1 MTVLK
6 IRSIVQIMKHK
17 SYALATTVQKAF
29 RLLEILGDKQPA
41 RPSEIVKQLALSRS
55 NVYRLFSTLQEM
67 GYVEKDIDL
76 KYNLS
81 FKIFI
86 LGNTVLRR
94 NPLAEVAR
102 PYMAR
107 LAEIYKE
114 NVNLGVMYEQKV
126 LYIEKIE
133 SPHYLKLDQPIGRT
147 DPLHCTALGKTL
159 LSGLTD
165 QEIEAFLRSTK
176 LVPYTKKT
184 ITDPEVLDRVI
195 RNVRRKGYSLD
206 LEELGEGI
214 HCIGAPIRDLT
225 KKVIAAISISAPA
238 IRLTKGKMK
247 KLVVPL
253 IETSLEISKKMG
265 YMESGEIKEMNGGVR
280 IHQRGPNE

>member
-1 MTVLK
+1 
-6 IRSIVQIMKHK
+6 MKQGFY
-17 SYALATTVQKAF
+17 SFARTVQKAF
-29 RLLEILGDKQPA
+29 RLLEILGEKQPVRA
-41 RPSEIVKQLALSRS
+41 SEIVKQLALSRS
-55 NVYRLFSTLQEM
+55 TGYRLLSTLQEM

-81 FKIFI
+81 FKILI

-94 NPLAEVAR
+94 NQLSDVAR
-102 PYMAR
+102 PYMVR
-107 LAEIYKE
+107 LAEICKE

-147 DPLHCTALGKTL
+147 DPLHCTALGKAL

-176 LVPYTKKT
+176 LVPCTRKT

-195 RNVRRKGYSLD
+195 RSVRREGYSVD
-206 LEELGEGI
+206 LEELDEGI
-214 HCIGAPIRDLT
+214 HCMGAPIRDVT

-238 IRLTKGKMK
+238 IRLTKQKIK
-247 KLVVPL
+247 KLEVPL

-265 YMESGEIKEMNGGVR
+265 YAE
-280 IHQRGPNE
+280 

>member
-1 MTVLK
+1 
-6 IRSIVQIMKHK
+6 
-17 SYALATTVQKAF
+17 
-29 RLLEILGDKQPA
+29 
-41 RPSEIVKQLALSRS
+41 
-55 NVYRLFSTLQEM
+55 M
-67 GYVEKDIDL
+67 GYIEKDIDL

-94 NPLAEVAR
+94 NQLSDVAR

-107 LAEIYKE
+107 LAEIGKE
-114 NVNLGVMYEQKV
+114 NVNLGVMYEEKV

-147 DPLHCTALGKTL
+147 DPLHCTALGKAL

-165 QEIEAFLRSTK
+165 REIEAFLKYTK
-176 LVPYTKKT
+176 LVPHTKKT

-195 RNVRRKGYSLD
+195 RNVRREGYSVD
-206 LEELGEGI
+206 LEELNEGI
-214 HCIGAPIRDLT
+214 HCMGAPIRDVT
-225 KKVIAAISISAPA
+225 TKVIAAISVSAPA
-238 IRLTKGKMK
+238 IRLTKQKMK
-247 KLVVPL
+247 KLEGPL

-265 YMESGEIKEMNGGVR
+265 YME
-280 IHQRGPNE
+280 

>member
-1 MTVLK
+1 MK
-6 IRSIVQIMKHK
+6 QRSY
-17 SYALATTVQKAF
+17 SLATTVQKAF
-29 RLLEILGDKQPA
+29 RLLEILGQKQPA
-41 RPSEIVKQLALSRS
+41 RPTEILKQLALSRS
-55 NVYRLFSTLQEM
+55 NVYRLLSTLQEM
-67 GYVEKDIDL
+67 GYVEKDIDS

-94 NPLAEVAR
+94 NQLSDIAR

-107 LAEIYKE
+107 LAEICKE

-133 SPHYLKLDQPIGRT
+133 SPHYLKLDQTIGRT
-147 DPLHCTALGKTL
+147 DPLHCTALGKAL

-165 QEIEAFLRSTK
+165 QDIKAFLRSTK

-195 RNVRRKGYSLD
+195 RNVRRKGYSVD
-206 LEELGEGI
+206 LEELNEGI

-225 KKVIAAISISAPA
+225 QKVIAAISISAPA
-238 IRLTKGKMK
+238 IRLTKQKIK
-247 KLVVPL
+247 KLEVPL

-265 YMESGEIKEMNGGVR
+265 YMESGEIKEMNVGVR
-280 IHQRGPNE
+280 IH

>member
-1 MTVLK
+1 MK
-6 IRSIVQIMKHK
+6 QRSY
-17 SYALATTVQKAF
+17 SLATTVQKAF
-29 RLLEILGDKQPA
+29 RLLEILGEKQPA

-67 GYVEKDIDL
+67 GYIEKDIDL

-94 NPLAEVAR
+94 NQLSDVAR

-107 LAEIYKE
+107 LAEIGKE

-133 SPHYLKLDQPIGRT
+133 SPHYLKLDPPIGRT
-147 DPLHCTALGKTL
+147 DPLHCTALGKAL

-165 QEIEAFLRSTK
+165 REIETFLKSTK
-176 LVPYTKKT
+176 LIPYTKKT
-184 ITDPEVLDRVI
+184 ITDPKLLDRVI
-195 RNVRRKGYSLD
+195 RNVKREGYSVD
-206 LEELGEGI
+206 LEELNDGI
-214 HCIGAPIRDLT
+214 HCMGAPIRDVT
-225 KKVIAAISISAPA
+225 QRVIAAISISAPA
-238 IRLTKGKMK
+238 IRRTKQKMK
-247 KLVVPL
+247 KLGVPL

-265 YMESGEIKEMNGGVR
+265 YME
-280 IHQRGPNE
+280 

>member
-1 MTVLK
+1 
-6 IRSIVQIMKHK
+6 MKQA
-17 SYALATTVQKAF
+17 SYSLSTTVQKAF
-29 RLLEILGDKQPA
+29 RLLEILGEKQPA

-55 NVYRLFSTLQEM
+55 NVYRLFSTLQGM
-67 GYVEKDIDL
+67 GYIEKDFDL
-76 KYNLS
+76 KYSLS

-86 LGNTVLRR
+86 LGSTVLRR
-94 NPLAEVAR
+94 NQLSDVAR

-107 LAEIYKE
+107 LAEICGE

-147 DPLHCTALGKTL
+147 DPLHCTALGKAL

-165 QEIEAFLRSTK
+165 RGIKAFLNYKK

-184 ITDPEVLDRVI
+184 ITDQGVLDRAI
-195 RNVRRKGYSLD
+195 RNVRREGYSVD
-206 LEELGEGI
+206 LEELNEGI
-214 HCIGAPIRDLT
+214 HCIGAPIRDVT

-238 IRLTKGKMK
+238 IRLTKQKMK
-247 KLVVPL
+247 KLEGPL

-265 YMESGEIKEMNGGVR
+265 YME
-280 IHQRGPNE
+280 

>member
-1 MTVLK
+1 MMK
-6 IRSIVQIMKHK
+6 QRSY
-17 SYALATTVQKAF
+17 SLATTVQKAF
-29 RLLEILGDKQPA
+29 RLLEILGEKQPA

-67 GYVEKDIDL
+67 GYVEKDIDS

-81 FKIFI
+81 LKVFI

-94 NPLAEVAR
+94 NQLFDVAR

-107 LAEIYKE
+107 LAEIGRE
-114 NVNLGVMYEQKV
+114 NVNLGVMYEHKV

-147 DPLHCTALGKTL
+147 DPLHCTALGKAL
-159 LSGLTD
+159 LSGLTN
-165 QEIEAFLRSTK
+165 QEIGAFLRSSK

-195 RNVRRKGYSLD
+195 RNVRREGYSVD
-206 LEELGEGI
+206 FEELNEGI
-214 HCIGAPIRDLT
+214 HCISAPIRDVT

-238 IRLTKGKMK
+238 IRLSKRKVK
-247 KLVVPL
+247 KLGVPL

-265 YMESGEIKEMNGGVR
+265 YMK
-280 IHQRGPNE
+280 

>member
-1 MTVLK
+1 MK
-6 IRSIVQIMKHK
+6 QRSY
-17 SYALATTVQKAF
+17 SLATTVQKAF
-29 RLLEILGDKQPA
+29 RLLEILGQKQPV

-67 GYVEKDIDL
+67 GYVEKDFDS

-94 NPLAEVAR
+94 NQLSDVAH

-107 LAEIYKE
+107 LAEKCGE

-147 DPLHCTALGKTL
+147 DPLHCTALGKAL
-159 LSGLTD
+159 LLGLTD
-165 QEIEAFLRSTK
+165 REIEAFLKSTK
-176 LVPYTKKT
+176 LIPYTKKT
-184 ITDPEVLDRVI
+184 ITDPELLVRVI
-195 RNVRRKGYSLD
+195 RNVKKKGYSLD
-206 LEELGEGI
+206 LEELNEGI
-214 HCIGAPIRDLT
+214 HCMGAPIRDVT
-225 KKVIAAISISAPA
+225 RKVVAAISISAPA
-238 IRLTKGKMK
+238 IRLTKQKMK
-247 KLVVPL
+247 KLGVPL

-265 YMESGEIKEMNGGVR
+265 YME
-280 IHQRGPNE
+280 

>member
-1 MTVLK
+1 MK
-6 IRSIVQIMKHK
+6 QRS
-17 SYALATTVQKAF
+17 SSFATTVQKAF
-29 RLLEILGDKQPA
+29 RLLEILGEKQPA
-41 RPSEIVKQLALSRS
+41 RPSDIVKQLPLSRS

-67 GYVEKDIDL
+67 GYVEKDIDS

-86 LGNTVLRR
+86 LGNTGFRR
-94 NPLAEVAR
+94 NQLSDVAR

-107 LAEIYKE
+107 LVERCRE
-114 NVNLGVMYEQKV
+114 NVNLGVMYEAKV

-133 SPHYLKLDQPIGRT
+133 SAHYLKLDQPIGRT
-147 DPLHCTALGKTL
+147 DPLHCTALGKAL

-165 QEIEAFLRSTK
+165 QEIEVFLRSAK

-184 ITDPEVLDRVI
+184 IVNPKVLDRVI
-195 RNVRRKGYSLD
+195 RNVRREGYSVD
-206 LEELGEGI
+206 LEELNEGI
-214 HCIGAPIRDLT
+214 HCVGAPIRDVT

-238 IRLTKGKMK
+238 IHLIKQKIKRLE
-247 KLVVPL
+247 VPL

-265 YMESGEIKEMNGGVR
+265 YME
-280 IHQRGPNE
+280 